1 MRPRRSILA
10 SLLRVAVTACI
21 ARYETYYLSKFVL
34 DEDGEKVHD
43 ADGNEIIEP
52 VPETE
57 KALIRSIQ
65 STMLFRKR
73 TQTIDELA
81 ASGIKDTTDN
91 SALSTMISPS
101 FKHAYSVNIF

>member
-1 MRPRRSILA
+1 MRPSRSILA

-52 VPETE
+52 VSETE

-91 SALSTMISPS
+91 SALTTMISSS
-101 FKHAYSVNIF
+101 FKNAYSVNIF